1 MTTAEQTSLQ
11 DTSDA
16 ETTPDRP
23 AILLDQAEVLKS
35 LQATGTAAYHW
46 NVLTDE
52 LTWSESAETVVG
64 IAPARAATGKHFASI
79 LHPENSTTR
88 YDAIVLA
95 NRSPS
100 EKGGN
105 YKIEYR
111 ICPEGKQHPIWLEDS
126 GKWIAGRD
134 GMPNEAYGVVR
145 RIDVSTQAGRDDLT
159 GMMNRDRIT
168 TTLGEAIRTIEAD
181 GGHTAFALAALGNLG
196 LVNEAYGFEIA
207 DELIVAIGKR
217 LQQALRAGDVVARYS
232 GSKFAIILN
241 SCSPRDLPMA
251 LDRFVAVVRD
261 SVIETSKGPVWA
273 MLAVGGVSVPE
284 NANSVQVAIAH
295 AENAL
300 SDARNKITEGIVIYT
315 PSQQRQIDQLLNARC
330 ASEIVLSLKRD
341 DFKLAF
347 QPVKDAAS
355 GKVVMHEAL
364 LRMIDE
370 SGEIITAG
378 HLIPVAERL
387 GLVRLIDRA
396 VTQMTIAALH
406 SNPDARVSMNVST
419 ITALDHR
426 WNSQLLEIVAAN
438 KAVAARL
445 TVEINEQVLV
455 SNLEAARTFI
465 ENLRELGCGVAID
478 DFGAGYKSFRNIREL
493 PVTMIKLDGSF
504 CHNLASNKDNAFFV
518 KSLLDLAHKF
528 NLKVVAEWVESEADA
543 KLLAEWGMDYIQG
556 HYVGEAV
563 VNPSW
568 LTQSNAAFDLVR
580 SPDEAE
586 SENGHNHAQAA
597 ESTVTKHVAANS
609 EQAEPIPDH
618 LASDENQDVGSTKS
632 EQPEL
637 EVIHSEDLGSTS
649 RREQQAD
656 MSDFP
661 DFDAIYAADIARLKG
676 TLNLLD
682 EFFAPPP
689 AHSTGTA
696 EQAASAA

>member
-1 MTTAEQTSLQ
+1 MTTADQTSLQ
-11 DTSDA
+11 DEAGADNV
-16 ETTPDRP
+16 P
-23 AILLDQAEVLKS
+23 AAAVHPLDKPELLKS
-35 LQATGTAAYHW
+35 LLAAGTAAYHW

-52 LTWSESAETVVG
+52 LTWSENAETIIG
-64 IAPARAATGKHFASI
+64 LAPGKAATGKQFASI
-79 LHPENSTTR
+79 LHPDNSTTR

-95 NRSPS
+95 NRA
-100 EKGGN
+100 ERQTGGT

-111 ICPEGKQHPIWLEDS
+111 ICPQGRQNPVWLEDS
-126 GKWIAGRD
+126 GKWLAGRD
-134 GMPNEAYGVVR
+134 GMPNETYGIVR
-145 RIDVSTQAGRDDLT
+145 RIDISTQSGRDDLT
-159 GMMNRDRIT
+159 GMMNRDRMT
-168 TTLGEAIRTIEAD
+168 ATLGEAIRTIEAE
-181 GGHTAFALAALGNLG
+181 GGHTAFALAAVGNLG

-207 DELIVAIGKR
+207 DEVIVAIGKR

-232 GSKFAIILN
+232 GSKFGIILN
-241 SCSPRDLPMA
+241 SCSPKDLPMA

-284 NANSVQVAIAH
+284 HANTVPVAMAH

-300 SDARNKITEGIVIYT
+300 SDARNKITEGVEIYL

-347 QPVKDAAS
+347 QPVKEAAS
-355 GKVVMHEAL
+355 NNVIMHEAL

-406 SNPDARVSMNVST
+406 SQADARISMNVSA
-419 ITALDHR
+419 ITALDRR
-426 WNSQLLEIVAAN
+426 WNSQLLEIIAAN
-438 KAVAARL
+438 KSVASRL

-455 SNLEAARTFI
+455 SNLEAAKSFI

-504 CHNLASNKDNAFFV
+504 CRNLTSNKDNAFFV

-528 NLKVVAEWVESEADA
+528 NMKVVAEWVESEADA
-543 KLLAEWGMDYIQG
+543 NLLAEWGMDYIQG

-563 VNPSW
+563 VNPEW
-568 LTQSNAAFDLVR
+568 LTQSNAAFDLIR
-580 SPDEAE
+580 EPDAFETVAPPALEAK
-586 SENGHNHAQAA
+586 SAT
-597 ESTVTKHVAANS
+597 TVAPAIDTIDAS
-609 EQAEPIPDH
+609 AEPDAVEAIGSVVVPKP
-618 LASDENQDVGSTKS
+618 AS
-632 EQPEL
+632 PEL
-637 EVIHSEDLGSTS
+637 VSKALSWDSIPVSSDGSNSGTSET
-649 RREQQAD
+649 
-656 MSDFP
+656 SDFP
-661 DFDAIYAADIARLKG
+661 DFDAIYESDVSKLRG
-676 TLNLLD
+676 TLSLLN
-682 EFFAPPP
+682 EHFPVP
-689 AHSTGTA
+689 AITEGKAAA
-696 EQAASAA
+696 ESSAA